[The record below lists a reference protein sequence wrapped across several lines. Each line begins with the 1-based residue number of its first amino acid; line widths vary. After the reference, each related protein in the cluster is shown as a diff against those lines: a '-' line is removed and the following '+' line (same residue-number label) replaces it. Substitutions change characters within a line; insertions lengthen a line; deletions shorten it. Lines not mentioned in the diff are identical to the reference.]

1 MFNVDELNKFS
12 KRIKRY
18 ASLGTSASSFALNFL
33 GTKFFDKENKDN
45 AEELT
50 RVLGNLKGPIMKIA
64 QLLSTV
70 PDLLPKEYSM
80 ELTKLQSSAPPM
92 GWNFIKRRMT
102 KELGIDWIKKF
113 DSFEKEPF
121 AAASLGQVH
130 KAVYRKKDI
139 VCKLQYPDMLSIVE
153 ADINQLK
160 LLFSLYKRIDKTIDT
175 SEIQREISSR
185 VREEL
190 DYIREQ
196 KHMIMFAKIFSE
208 SPNVMVPNFFSDI
221 STERLLCMNF
231 LEGKKLLEFKDKSH
245 SIRKKLA
252 ENMFFAWYY
261 PFYRFGLIHGDPH
274 LGNYSADKNF
284 KINLLDFGCVRFF
297 QPSFVKGVIDL
308 YFALMKNNKELAVSA
323 YESWGFENI
332 SKDLIEILNIWA
344 KFLFSPLL
352 EDKVMKMQET
362 NSTAYGAEAA
372 SKVHKE
378 LKKIGGVKPPREFV
392 FMDRAAIGLGSVFLH
407 LGAELNWYKIFNEL
421 IHNFDEKEVE
431 NKQNKLLSEAKLKE
445 NL

>member
-1 MFNVDELNKFS
+1 MDELNKFS

-18 ASLGTSASSFALNFL
+18 TSLGTSASSFALNFL
-33 GTKFFDKENKDN
+33 GTKFFNKENQDN

-208 SPNVMVPNFFSDI
+208 SPNVIVPNFFSDI

-378 LKKIGGVKPPREFV
+378 LKKIGGVKPPKEFV

-407 LGAELNWYKIFNEL
+407 LDAEINWYKTFHSMIDGFKT
-421 IHNFDEKEVE
+421 DEVE
-431 NKQNKLLSEAKLKE
+431 KFQKKQLERVGIKKID
-445 NL
+445 

>member
-1 MFNVDELNKFS
+1 MDELNKFS
-12 KRIKRY
+12 KRVKRY
-18 ASLGTSASSFALNFL
+18 ASLGTSAGSFAFNFL
-33 GTKFFDKENKDN
+33 GSRIFNKENQEN

-70 PDLLPKEYSM
+70 PDLLPREYAV

-92 GWNFIKRRMT
+92 GWNFVKRRMT
-102 KELGIDWIKKF
+102 KELGVDWIQKF
-113 DSFEKEPF
+113 EVFEKEPY

-130 KAVYRKKDI
+130 KAVYKNKKI

-153 ADINQLK
+153 ADISQLK
-160 LLFSLYKRIDKTIDT
+160 LLFSIYKRIDKTIDT
-175 SEIQREISSR
+175 TEIQKEISSR

-190 DYIREQ
+190 DYLREQ
-196 KHMIMFAKIFSE
+196 KHMMLFKHIFPE
-208 SPNVMVPNFFSDI
+208 SLNVNVPSFFTEI
-221 STERLLCMNF
+221 STERLLCMNY
-231 LEGKKLLEFKDKSH
+231 LEGKKLLDFKNKSH
-245 SIRKKLA
+245 EVRKTLA
-252 ENMFFAWYY
+252 KNMFNAWYY
-261 PFYRFGLIHGDPH
+261 PFYKYGIIHGDPH
-274 LGNYSADKNF
+274 LGNYSANSELN
-284 KINLLDFGCVRFF
+284 INLLDFGCIRFF
-297 QPSFVKGVIDL
+297 KSTFVKGVIDL
-308 YFALMKNNKELAVSA
+308 YYSIMTKNEDLAVHA

-332 SKDLIEILNIWA
+332 NKDLISILNIWA

-352 EDKVMKMQET
+352 ENKVMKMQET

-372 SKVHKE
+372 SKVHRE

-421 IHNFDEKEVE
+421 IAGFNEKEVE
-431 NKQNKLLSEAKLKE
+431 KKQNKLVEKTKLGKRF
-445 NL
+445 

>member
-1 MFNVDELNKFS
+1 MFSVDELNKFS
-12 KRIKRY
+12 KRVKRY

-33 GTKFFDKENKDN
+33 GTKFFNKENQDN

-274 LGNYSADKNF
+274 LGNYSADKNL

>member
-1 MFNVDELNKFS
+1 MDELNKFS
-12 KRIKRY
+12 KRVKRY
-18 ASLGTSASSFALNFL
+18 ASLGTSAGSFAFNFIGAKLLNR
-33 GTKFFDKENKDN
+33 ENQEN

-70 PDLLPKEYSM
+70 PDLLPREYAV

-92 GWNFIKRRMT
+92 GWNFVKRRMT
-102 KELGIDWIKKF
+102 KELGINWTEKF
-113 DSFEKEPF
+113 KDFEKEPY

-130 KAVYRKKDI
+130 KATYKNEKI

-153 ADINQLK
+153 ADISQLK
-160 LLFSLYKRIDKTIDT
+160 LMFSIYKRIDKTIDT
-175 SEIQREISSR
+175 SEIQKEISSR

-196 KHMIMFAKIFSE
+196 KHMMLFKYIFSE
-208 SPNVMVPNFFSDI
+208 SKNVIVPNCFSEI
-221 STERLLCMNF
+221 STERLLCMNY
-231 LEGKKLLEFKDKSH
+231 LDGKKLLEFKKKSH
-245 SIRKKLA
+245 EVRKTIAK
-252 ENMFFAWYY
+252 NMFKAWYY
-261 PFYRFGLIHGDPH
+261 PFYKYGIIHGDPH
-274 LGNYSADKNF
+274 LGNYSANSQLM
-284 KINLLDFGCVRFF
+284 INLLDFGCIRFF
-297 QPSFVKGVIDL
+297 KSTFVKGVIDL
-308 YFALMKNNKELAVSA
+308 YHSIMTKNEDLAVHA
-323 YESWGFENI
+323 YKSWGFDNI
-332 SKDLIEILNIWA
+332 NKDLINILNIWA

-352 EDKVMKMQET
+352 KDKVMMMQET

-421 IHNFDEKEVE
+421 ISDFDEKIVE
-431 NKQNKLLSEAKLKE
+431 KNQKQLVKKTKLGRSF
-445 NL
+445 